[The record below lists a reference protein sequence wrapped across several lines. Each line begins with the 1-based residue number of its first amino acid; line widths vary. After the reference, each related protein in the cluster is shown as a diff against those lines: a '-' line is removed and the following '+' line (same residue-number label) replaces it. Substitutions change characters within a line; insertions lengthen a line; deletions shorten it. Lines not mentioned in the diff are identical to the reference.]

1 MTMILCIEDEAR
13 LRKNIAEELEDAGYD
28 VRQAGDGQEGLEMI
42 LKHKPD
48 LVLCDITMPRK
59 NGYELLKEVREK
71 YLLFAEMPFIFLS
84 ALADKERVLA
94 GLTTGADA
102 YLTKPINYEIL
113 LSTVQ
118 ASLRQM
124 ARIKQKQE
132 DMIVLDM

>member
-1 MTMILCIEDEAR
+1 MAKILCIEDEVE
-13 LRKNIAEELEDAGYD
+13 LREIITEVLEEAGYD
-28 VRQAGDGQEGLEMI
+28 VCVAGDGEKGLEMI
-42 LKHKPD
+42 HNHKPD
-48 LVLCDITMPRK
+48 LVLCDINMPQK
-59 NGYELLKEVREK
+59 DGYEVLKEIRDNH
-71 YLLFAEMPFIFLS
+71 LILADMPFIFLS

-124 ARIKQKQE
+124 ARIKQKHE
-132 DMIVLDM
+132 DVVMLDM

>member
-1 MTMILCIEDEAR
+1 MATILCIEDEVE
-13 LRKNIAEELEDAGYD
+13 LREIITEVLEEAGYD
-28 VRQAGDGQEGLEMI
+28 VCVAGDGEKGLEMI
-42 LKHKPD
+42 HNLKPD
-48 LVLCDITMPRK
+48 LVLCDINMPQK
-59 NGYELLKEVREK
+59 DGYEVLKEIRDDN
-71 YLLFAEMPFIFLS
+71 LILADMPFIFLS

-124 ARIKQKQE
+124 ARIKQKHE
-132 DMIVLDM
+132 DVVMLDM

>member
-1 MTMILCIEDEAR
+1 MATILCIEDEVE
-13 LRKNIAEELEDAGYD
+13 LREIITEVLEEAGYD
-28 VRQAGDGQEGLEMI
+28 VCVAGDGEKGLEMI
-42 LKHKPD
+42 HNLKPD
-48 LVLCDITMPRK
+48 LVLCDINMPQK
-59 NGYELLKEVREK
+59 DGYEVLKEIRDNN
-71 YLLFAEMPFIFLS
+71 LMLADMPFIFLS

-124 ARIKQKQE
+124 ARIKQKHE
-132 DMIVLDM
+132 DVVMLDM